1 MIYRIKRPIKNLYT
15 LSFRNKQFI
24 ININMKIE
32 TEVVTEPEVKI
43 IDDNDDDD
51 DDGEDGEDG
60 EGCPNAAKT
69 PVSLLQELYV
79 RRGLTPKYDLVQI
92 EGQVHEP
99 TFKYR

>member
-1 MIYRIKRPIKNLYT
+1 MTEDAIKEVPDT
-15 LSFRNKQFI
+15 DKQSS
-24 ININMKIE
+24 
-32 TEVVTEPEVKI
+32 
-43 IDDNDDDD
+43 IDDDTEKEPCSIDV
-51 DDGEDGEDG
+51 
-60 EGCPNAAKT
+60 EGVSGGASAAKT